1 MKIDLFSIAPFAT
14 PVAPGML
21 LANQVY
27 QGMAADGI
35 HPALAFVGALIGLA
49 GLELCGVLAFR
60 SAMNSLENKRAV
72 SFILASL
79 AAAGYVLL
87 MVWGVNR
94 SPHAASFAVL
104 AFGSV
109 VGYIAQ
115 GIEYSGR
122 QKATT
127 LTQATQA
134 EIELLKAK
142 TAELRAETKLVKT
155 QTESPGNLPP
165 ENGKITDWRKL
176 SENDRSMIANMNT
189 KHIQDV
195 YGVSERTARNWHARA
210 ATNALTA
217 HGKVHR

>member
-1 MKIDLFSIAPFAT
+1 MKLDLFAIAPFAT

-27 QGMAADGI
+27 QGMTADGI
-35 HPALAFVGALIGLA
+35 HPVLAFVGALVGLA

-60 SAMNSLENKRAV
+60 SAMNSLENKRRM

-142 TAELRAETKLVKT
+142 TASLRAETKLVKASVSPVQVGQKQDT
-155 QTESPGNLPP
+155 PQTVREYFEKYPKASLRDCARVVGCSP
-165 ENGKITDWRKL
+165 E
-176 SENDRSMIANMNT
+176 
-189 KHIQDV
+189 
-195 YGVSERTARNWHARA
+195 TARRW
-210 ATNALTA
+210 
-217 HGKVHR
+217 KPK